1 MIMSTYEFGRSGC
14 PFFIVIDKDWGR
26 QISVISSLVNR
37 KVWVIGG
44 VCPEILSRFMF

>member
-1 MIMSTYEFGRSGC
+1 MSAHEFSRSGY

-26 QISVISSLVNR
+26 QITAISLLVNR
-37 KVWVIGG
+37 KVWMIDG